1 MAKPLVAIVGRPNV
15 GKSTFFNKIA
25 GRRISIVEDVPGV
38 TRDRV
43 YADVEWMGRRFSMVD
58 TGGLDMR
65 SEDVLLSQMR
75 RQAEIAMDT
84 ADVICFFCDGRTG
97 LTSEDEDV
105 ANYLRRTRKPLLLV
119 VNKMDYQGMNDQ
131 LYEYY
136 NLGLGDPIAIS
147 STNMLGLGDLLEE
160 IVKRLPPPTPD
171 EAEEEGHVIQLALV
185 GRPNVGKSSLCNRL
199 LGQERTMV
207 SDIPGT
213 TRDAI
218 DTTFTD
224 ADGTRYN
231 IIDTAGMRK
240 KKAVEDETLER
251 YSVLRSIA
259 AIDRCDVALLL
270 IDAQTGVT
278 EQDTKIAGLILSA
291 GKAVLVAVN
300 KWDAVEKDTNTME
313 QFRKKIL
320 SDLKFMSYAP
330 VLFLSAL
337 TGQRV
342 NTVLA
347 AVKTAYEQYSRRI
360 PTGVLNEALADAQAS
375 LQPPVS
381 GGRLCHAAEHVPAD
395 VCVFRQQ
402 RGADALRLRA
412 LSGESPAQELR
423 FRGNAHPL
431 HSPGKDQGLTRKKQ
445 APHRKRI
452 RRGAFVRQSFF
463 SRRRWAR
470 RSFPASK
477 SARSALVSGTR
488 AGTRAGRP
496 SAPMAT
502 MVR

>member
-15 GKSTFFNKIA
+15 GKSTFFNKMA

-38 TRDRV
+38 TRDRI
-43 YADVEWMGRRFSMVD
+43 YCDVEWMGRHFSMVD

-75 RQAEIAMDT
+75 RQAEIAMET

-97 LTSEDEDV
+97 LTPDDEDICH
-105 ANYLRRTRKPLLLV
+105 YLRKTHKPILLV
-119 VNKMDYQGMNDQ
+119 VNKMDYAGLNDQ

-147 STNMLGLGDLLEE
+147 ATNMLGLGDLLEA
-160 IVKRLPPPTPD
+160 IVRHLPPAQPD
-171 EAEEEGHVIQLALV
+171 EEEEGEHVIQLALV
-185 GRPNVGKSSLCNRL
+185 GRPNVGKSSLSNKL

-218 DTTFTD
+218 DTLFTD
-224 ADGTRYN
+224 TDGTRFN

-278 EQDTKIAGLILSA
+278 EQDTKVAGLILNSC
-291 GKAVLVAVN
+291 KAVIVVVN
-300 KWDAVEKDTNTME
+300 KWDAIEKDTHTME
-313 QFRKKIL
+313 AMRKKIL

-342 NTVLA
+342 NTVLD
-347 AVKTAYEQYSRRI
+347 AVKAAYAQYSKRV
-360 PTGVLNEALADAQAS
+360 PTGVLNEALADAQIS

-381 GGRLCHAAEHVPAD
+381 GGRRLKIYYATQQS
-395 VCVFRQQ
+395 VCPPTFVLFINNEELMHFAYQRYLENHFRKCFGFEGTPI
-402 RGADALRLRA
+402 RFILR
-412 LSGESPAQELR
+412 E
-423 FRGNAHPL
+423 
-431 HSPGKDQGLTRKKQ
+431 KKQ
-445 APHRKRI
+445 DGKN
-452 RRGAFVRQSFF
+452 
-463 SRRRWAR
+463 
-470 RSFPASK
+470 
-477 SARSALVSGTR
+477 
-488 AGTRAGRP
+488 
-496 SAPMAT
+496 
-502 MVR
+502 

>member
-97 LTSEDEDV
+97 LTTEDEEV
-105 ANYLRRTRKPLLLV
+105 ANHLRRTHKPIILV
-119 VNKMDYQGMNDQ
+119 VNKMDYRGLEDQ

-136 NLGLGDPIAIS
+136 NLGLGDPMAIS

-160 IVKRLPPPTPD
+160 IVKHLPPAQPD
-171 EAEEEGHVIQLALV
+171 EQEDEEHVIQLALV
-185 GRPNVGKSSLCNRL
+185 GRPNVGKSSLTNKL

-218 DTTFTD
+218 DTFFTD
-224 ADGTRYN
+224 TDGTRFN

-240 KKAVEDETLER
+240 KKAVEDESLER

-270 IDAQTGVT
+270 IDAQIGVT
-278 EQDTKIAGLILSA
+278 EQDTKIAGLILNS
-291 GKAVLVAVN
+291 GKAVIVVVN
-300 KWDAVEKDTNTME
+300 KWDAIEKDTNTME
-313 QFRKKIL
+313 KMRKQII

-342 NTVLA
+342 NTVLK
-347 AVKTAYEQYSRRI
+347 AVKDAYAQYCKRV
-360 PTGVLNEALADAQAS
+360 PTGVINEALADAQAS
-375 LQPPVS
+375 LQPPMS
-381 GGRLCHAAEHVPAD
+381 GGRRLKIYYATQQS
-395 VCVFRQQ
+395 VCPPTFVFFINSEDLMHFAYERYLENHFRKSFGFQGTPI
-402 RGADALRLRA
+402 RFVLR
-412 LSGESPAQELR
+412 EKTKE
-423 FRGNAHPL
+423 
-431 HSPGKDQGLTRKKQ
+431 
-445 APHRKRI
+445 
-452 RRGAFVRQSFF
+452 
-463 SRRRWAR
+463 
-470 RSFPASK
+470 
-477 SARSALVSGTR
+477 
-488 AGTRAGRP
+488 
-496 SAPMAT
+496 
-502 MVR
+502 

>member
-65 SEDVLLSQMR
+65 SDDVLLSQMR

-97 LTSEDEDV
+97 LTHEDEEV
-105 ANYLRRTRKPLLLV
+105 ANYLRRTRKPIILV
-119 VNKMDYQGMNDQ
+119 VNKMDYKGLEDQ

-136 NLGLGDPIAIS
+136 NLGLGDPLPIS

-160 IVKRLPPPTPD
+160 MVKHLPPAEAD
-171 EAEEEGHVIQLALV
+171 ELDEDDHVIQLALV
-185 GRPNVGKSSLCNRL
+185 GRPNVGKSSLCNKL

-207 SDIPGT
+207 SNIPGT

-218 DTTFTD
+218 DTVFVD
-224 ADGTRYN
+224 EDGTRFN

-240 KKAVEDETLER
+240 KKAVEDESLER

-278 EQDTKIAGLILSA
+278 EQDTKIAGLILNS
-291 GKAVLVAVN
+291 GKAVIVVVN
-300 KWDAVEKDTNTME
+300 KWDAIEKDTHTMDT
-313 QFRKKIL
+313 FRKKII

-347 AVKTAYEQYSRRI
+347 SVKEAYAQYTKRI
-360 PTGVLNEALADAQAS
+360 PTGVINEALADAQAS
-375 LQPPVS
+375 LQPPIS
-381 GGRLCHAAEHVPAD
+381 GGRRLKIYYGTQQG
-395 VCVFRQQ
+395 VCPPTFVLFINSEDLMHFAYERYLENHFRKSFGFQGTPI
-402 RGADALRLRA
+402 RFVLR
-412 LSGESPAQELR
+412 E
-423 FRGNAHPL
+423 
-431 HSPGKDQGLTRKKQ
+431 KQ
-445 APHRKRI
+445 KE
-452 RRGAFVRQSFF
+452 
-463 SRRRWAR
+463 
-470 RSFPASK
+470 K
-477 SARSALVSGTR
+477 E
-488 AGTRAGRP
+488 
-496 SAPMAT
+496 
-502 MVR
+502 